1 MNPAQ
6 RLCILLAAALVLAVL
21 ACTEPE
27 PMLGT
32 VLDDGGQRAPSFELT
47 DQFGRSASLTDYD
60 GDVVLLTFLY
70 TYCPDVCPAVTGHLR
85 TTHEL
90 LGDDAERVDFVAISL
105 DPERDT
111 VERAHEYSEAWRM
124 LDKWDFLVG
133 DREQLASIWKG
144 YYVDPVQAEWIRG
157 EPTASPRAAGQ
168 TPSGADALRRAIA
181 TRYEVL
187 HATPVYLID
196 RDRSIRVLFTPP
208 LDPDAIAHDIR
219 LLLK

>member
-1 MNPAQ
+1 MLVPA
-6 RLCILLAAALVLAVL
+6 IL

-32 VLDDGGQRAPSFELT
+32 VLEDDGQQAPSFELM
-47 DQFGRSASLTDYD
+47 DQFGQSATLTQYD

-144 YYVDPVQAEWIRG
+144 YYVDPLQAEWTRG
-157 EPTASPRAAGQ
+157 EPTASPRAAGHTQ
-168 TPSGADALRRAIA
+168 SGVDALQREIA

-196 RDRSIRVLFTPP
+196 RDRRIRVLFTPP